1 MKLNLEEL
9 HYISIIVDSI
19 VDTEGLVNDD
29 ILDRRSVDNF
39 IKDWIKSY
47 KEKNNIKSMKKDDF
61 LRVSDKCINE
71 YHLNNIK

>member
-1 MKLNLEEL
+1 MKLSIEEL

-29 ILDRRSVDNF
+29 ILNRGEVNNF
-39 IKDWIKSY
+39 VKDYIKSY
-47 KEKNNIKSMKKDDF
+47 KEKNNIESMKKDDF